1 MPTTIRKYWP
11 GPLGPRFSGDT
22 HPFTVNLNFN
32 WDAIESDSVVL
43 VTASEYVRLAN
54 PPPGTNMQRFVGDA
68 TIRVD
73 DIAPHGPPFD
83 TNRGVSFAV
92 IVDFPKPLFIVTDIT
107 LFNDKPVETQG

>member
-1 MPTTIRKYWP
+1 
-11 GPLGPRFSGDT
+11 
-22 HPFTVNLNFN
+22 
-32 WDAIESDSVVL
+32 
-43 VTASEYVRLAN
+43 
-54 PPPGTNMQRFVGDA
+54 
-68 TIRVD
+68 VD